1 MKKLNVKKTLTSLA
15 VASLFVAG
23 TAQADLNYNYVE
35 GGLGIWS
42 PSSQTLIGPD
52 IRASFAAT
60 EDVFIYGG
68 FRFLT
73 DDIDYT
79 NFHVGAGYRFA
90 LNGKTDIWGG
100 ANIEYQELES
110 CLPSL
115 FGSVCGSVDDTS
127 LALRGGARHQL
138 NDELEV
144 GGSLRLVTGDF
155 DYLGLNGH
163 ARYKLADNLD
173 FKGEL
178 DIQDGDLGLFAGV
191 TYYFK

>member
-1 MKKLNVKKTLTSLA
+1 ML
-15 VASLFVAG
+15 
-23 TAQADLNYNYVE
+23 
-35 GGLGIWS
+35 
-42 PSSQTLIGPD
+42 
-52 IRASFAAT
+52 
-60 EDVFIYGG
+60 
-68 FRFLT
+68 
-73 DDIDYT
+73 
-79 NFHVGAGYRFA
+79 GAGYRFGI
-90 LNGKTDIWGG
+90 NDKTDIWGG
-100 ANIEYQELES
+100 ANIEYQKYL
-110 CLPSL
+110 LPSSL
-115 FGSVCGSVDDTS
+115 WGGSANDTS
-127 LALRGGARHQL
+127 IALRGGARHQL

>member
-1 MKKLNVKKTLTSLA
+1 MKKKLASLA
-15 VASLFVAG
+15 VAGLLVSTTV
-23 TAQADLNYNYVE
+23 QADLNYNYVE

-42 PSSQTLIGPD
+42 PSGQTFIGPD
-52 IRASFAAT
+52 LRASFAAT
-60 EDVFIYGG
+60 EDIFIYGG

-100 ANIEYQELES
+100 ANIEYQELEYCWS
-110 CLPSL
+110 DW
-115 FGSVCGSVDDTS
+115 FGSGCSSFDDTS

>member
-1 MKKLNVKKTLTSLA
+1 MKKKLLSLA
-15 VASLFVAG
+15 VASLVVAG

-35 GGLGIWS
+35 GGLGILS
-42 PSSQTLIGPD
+42 PSGQTYIGPD
-52 IRASFAAT
+52 VRASFAAT
-60 EDVFIYGG
+60 EDIFIYGG

-73 DDIDYT
+73 DDFDYT
-79 NFHVGAGYRFA
+79 NFHIGAGYRFCIDD
-90 LNGKTDIWGG
+90 KTDLWAGG
-100 ANIEYQELES
+100 NIEYQKFDS
-110 CLPSL
+110 WN
-115 FGSVCGSVDDTS
+115 DTGI
-127 LALRGGARHQL
+127 ALRGGARHQL
-138 NDELEV
+138 NDELEL
-144 GGSLRLVTGDF
+144 GGTLRLVTGDF

>member
-1 MKKLNVKKTLTSLA
+1 MNKFNTKKLNVKKKLLSLA

-42 PSSQTLIGPD
+42 PSGQTFIGPD
-52 IRASFAAT
+52 LRASFAAT
-60 EDVFIYGG
+60 EDIFIYGG

-79 NFHVGAGYRFA
+79 NFHVGAGYRFGI
-90 LNGKTDIWGG
+90 NDKTDIWGG
-100 ANIEYQELES
+100 ANIEYQKFS
-110 CLPSL
+110 NG
-115 FGSVCGSVDDTS
+115 GSISDTGI
-127 LALRGGARHQL
+127 ALRGGIRHQL
-138 NDELEV
+138 NNELEL